1 MKHLHQPS
9 YLFVVASLLLA
20 LVLAACGSGASSG
33 TAIPTNTQ
41 IPTYNFVQPTA
52 TLPRETA
59 APTDAAESTAES
71 PNEAASTSE
80 AAATSETVATSEATT
95 VASASTPAAA
105 MTLDPEVVTRGKGRY
120 DALKCAECHGAN
132 GEGTD
137 KGSSL
142 IVSAQSEDEF
152 TTFMRSGGKLGS
164 DHQYATNRL
173 SQTGGEALYQYL
185 LSLRKSS

>member
-1 MKHLHQPS
+1 MKHLRHPS

-20 LVLAACGSGASSG
+20 LVLAACGGGASSG

-59 APTDAAESTAES
+59 APTVAAEST
-71 PNEAASTSE
+71 NEAASTSE
-80 AAATSETVATSEATT
+80 AAATSETSATSEAATA
-95 VASASTPAAA
+95 ASASTPAAA
-105 MTLDPEVVTRGKGRY
+105 MTLDSEVVTRGKGRY
-120 DALKCAECHGAN
+120 DALKCADCHGPN

-142 IVSAQSEDEF
+142 IVSTQTEDEF
-152 TTFMRSGGKLGS
+152 ITFMRSGGKLGS
-164 DHQYATNRL
+164 SHQYATNRL

>member
-1 MKHLHQPS
+1 MKHLSQSPHR
-9 YLFVVASLLLA
+9 FVVASLLLVW
-20 LVLAACGSGASSG
+20 VLAACGGGGSSA
-33 TAIPTNTQ
+33 TALPTNTQ

-59 APTDAAESTAES
+59 TPTGAAESTAES
-71 PNEAASTSE
+71 TSESASTSE
-80 AAATSETVATSEATT
+80 AAATSEATT

-105 MTLDPEVVTRGKGRY
+105 MTLDSEVVTRGKGRY
-120 DALKCAECHGAN
+120 DALKCADCHGAN

-142 IVSAQSEDEF
+142 IVSTQTEDEF
-152 TTFMRSGGKLGS
+152 TTFMRSGGKLGPS
-164 DHQYATNRL
+164 HQYATNRL

-185 LSLRKSS
+185 LSLRK